1 MIEQPHKHSCQL
13 PNNPITYP
21 SAVIA
26 CSLTLAKLPSLPLLL
41 GVSVCHHRLLSA
53 GKSYSHVL
61 AWGRK
66 PSAGYAHKIAKQKN
80 LPVLYIE
87 DGFLRSV
94 EPGKQAMPLSL
105 VADNLGIY
113 YDANGPSSLEVLIKA
128 DYQAGQIQRA
138 QALISLWRSARVSKY
153 NFARDYPRPLPKPY
167 VLVAD
172 QANGDLSIQYG
183 QANAQSFQTMLDA
196 ALAEYPN
203 CNVLLKVHPDVVL
216 GAKSGHFDV
225 EALAKNPRIKVCS
238 DAVHPVSLIE
248 QAEAVYCVTSQM
260 GFEALLWGKPV
271 RTFGM
276 PFYAGWGLTHDHLPR
291 PERRH
296 PVALEPL
303 VYAALIAYPH
313 YMDPET
319 LESCTVERL
328 IEWLGLQRR
337 MRGRF
342 PAILEAS
349 GFSLYKKPFVRRF
362 FQGST
367 LYFDRKPAHRAAD
380 SASIVWGN
388 KPAPAEVLASARAI
402 IRLEDGFIRSVGL
415 GADLIA
421 PQSLAMDSQ
430 GMYYDAR
437 HVSGLEYLL
446 QNTCYNEALL
456 ERAKLLRTRL
466 VTEGLSKY
474 NVGSGT
480 WYRTQAGRWASGTLI
495 LVPGQVESD
504 ASVIFGTQGIAT
516 NLALLQAVRAA
527 NPNAYLIYKP
537 HPDVVA
543 GLRQPGS
550 GEADVRL
557 FCDRIL
563 VDIDMAHLLEQ
574 VDEVH
579 TLTSLTGFEALLRG
593 KKVVCYG
600 LPFYAG
606 WGLTED
612 KLPLPRR
619 SRKLSLDELVAAAL
633 ILYPTYISR
642 TTRKF
647 TTPERV
653 LDELLLRREQTA
665 VRLPWWRVLLRY
677 YLKLEARVMRFF
689 NG

>member
-1 MIEQPHKHSCQL
+1 M
-13 PNNPITYP
+13 NPIHQAQP
-21 SAVIA
+21 FSPAAIA
-26 CSLTLAKLPSLPLLL
+26 CSLALAKLASLPVLL
-41 GVSVCHHRLLSA
+41 GVPVSHHRLLSA

-66 PSAGYAHKIAKQKN
+66 PSAGYAQKIAGQKN

-94 EPGKQAMPLSL
+94 EPGRQAMPLSL
-105 VADNLGIY
+105 VVDELGIY
-113 YDANGPSSLEVLIKA
+113 YDASGPSSLEQLITA
-128 DYQAGQIQRA
+128 DYQVGQIQRA
-138 QALISLWRSARVSKY
+138 QALINSWRSFRVSKY
-153 NFARDYPRPLPKPY
+153 NFARDYPQPLPLPY

-172 QANGDLSIQYG
+172 QAKGDLSIKYG
-183 QANAQSFQTMLDA
+183 QANALSFQTMLDA
-196 ALAEYPN
+196 ALAEYPT
-203 CNVLLKVHPDVVL
+203 CSIVLKVHPDVAL
-216 GAKSGHFDV
+216 GKKTGHFDV
-225 EALAKNPRIKVCS
+225 KALAKNSRIRVCAG
-238 DAVHPVSLIE
+238 AVHPVSLIE
-248 QAEAVYCVTSQM
+248 QAEAVFCVTSQM

-271 RTFGM
+271 HTFGM
-276 PFYAGWGLTHDHLPR
+276 PFYAGWGLTHDYLPR
-291 PERRH
+291 PERRR
-296 PVALEPL
+296 PVALAQL
-303 VYAALIAYPH
+303 VYAVLIAYPR

-319 LESCTVERL
+319 LQPCEVERL
-328 IEWLGLQRR
+328 IEWLGLQRQL
-337 MRGRF
+337 RGRF
-342 PAILEAS
+342 PATLEAS

-367 LYFDRKPAHRAAD
+367 LYFDRKPAHWAAG
-380 SASIVWGN
+380 SVHIVWGN
-388 KPAPAEVLASARAI
+388 KPAPAEARASARAI

-437 HVSGLEYLL
+437 HVSGLEQLL
-446 QNTCYNEALL
+446 QNTCYNDALL
-456 ERAKLLRTRL
+456 ERSKLLRSRL
-466 VTEGLSKY
+466 VAEGLSKY
-474 NVGSGT
+474 NVGSLA
-480 WYRTQAGRWASGTLI
+480 WCRAQAGGRANGTLI

-516 NLALLQAVRAA
+516 NLALLRAVRAA
-527 NPNAYLIYKP
+527 NPNAYLVYKP

-543 GLRQPGS
+543 GLREQGN
-550 GEADVRL
+550 GEADARL
-557 FCDRIL
+557 FCDLIL
-563 VDIDMAHLLEQ
+563 MDVDVAYLLEQ

-642 TTRKF
+642 TTGKF

-653 LDELLLRREQTA
+653 LDELSQRRGKA
-665 VRLPWWRVLLRY
+665 AGRLPWWRVLLRY
-677 YLKLEARVMRFF
+677 YLKFETRVVQFF

>member
-1 MIEQPHKHSCQL
+1 M
-13 PNNPITYP
+13 NPIYQP
-21 SAVIA
+21 QPPLPAAIA
-26 CSLTLAKLPSLPLLL
+26 CSLTLAKLPSLPILL
-41 GVSVCHHRLLSA
+41 GVSVSHHRLLSA

-66 PSAGYAHKIAKQKN
+66 PSAGYAHKIAGQKN

-94 EPGKQAMPLSL
+94 ESGKQAMPLSL
-105 VADNLGIY
+105 VVDEQGIY
-113 YDANGPSSLEVLIKA
+113 YDAKCPSSLEQLITV
-128 DYQAGQIQRA
+128 DYQVGQIQRA
-138 QALISLWRSARVSKY
+138 RALINSWRTARVSKY
-153 NFARDYPRPLPKPY
+153 NFARDYPQPLPLPY

-172 QANGDLSIQYG
+172 QTKGDLSIQYG
-183 QANAQSFQTMLDA
+183 QANALSFQTMLDA
-196 ALAEYPN
+196 ALVEYPD
-203 CNVLLKVHPDVVL
+203 CSIVLKVHPDVAL
-216 GAKSGHFDV
+216 GNKTGHFDV
-225 EALAKNPRIKVCS
+225 NTLAKNPRIKVCS

-271 RTFGM
+271 YTFGM

-291 PERRH
+291 PERRR
-296 PVALEPL
+296 PVALEQL
-303 VYAALIAYPH
+303 VYAALVAYPR
-313 YMDPET
+313 YIDPET
-319 LESCTVERL
+319 LQPCAVERL
-328 IEWLGLQRR
+328 IEWLGLQRQ
-337 MRGRF
+337 MRARF
-342 PAILEAS
+342 PETLEAS
-349 GFSLYKKPFVRRF
+349 GFSVYKKPFIRRF

-367 LYFDRKPAHRAAD
+367 LYFDRKPVQWAAGSAH
-380 SASIVWGN
+380 IVWGN
-388 KPAPAEVLASARAI
+388 KPAPAEAHASARAI

-421 PQSLAMDSQ
+421 PQSLAMDGL

-437 HVSGLEYLL
+437 HVSGLEQLL
-446 QNTCYNEALL
+446 QNTCYNEMLL
-456 ERAKLLRTRL
+456 ERAKLLRSRL
-466 VTEGLSKY
+466 VAEGLSKY
-474 NVGSGT
+474 NVGSQA
-480 WYRTQAGRWASGTLI
+480 WCRAQAGGRANGTLI

-516 NLALLQAVRAA
+516 NRALLKAVRVA
-527 NPNAYLIYKP
+527 NPNAYLIYKT

-543 GLRQPGS
+543 GLREQGN
-550 GEADVRL
+550 GEADARL
-557 FCDRIL
+557 FCDLML
-563 VDIDMAHLLEQ
+563 VDVDMAHLLEQ

-612 KLPLPRR
+612 ILPLPRR
-619 SRKLSLDELVAAAL
+619 SRELSLDELVAAAL

-642 TTRKF
+642 TTGKF

-653 LDELLLRREQTA
+653 LDELLLKRGRAA
-665 VRLPWWRVLLRY
+665 VGLPWWRVLLRS
-677 YLKLEARVMRFF
+677 YLKFETRLMRIF